1 MDKTLIKWLRDSRL
15 DGSEIREAV
24 GVNNL
29 KTLRKEYQVLDL
41 VNSLYE
47 KVHDWECYDYES
59 GITTSGL
66 AMLGS
71 KLGDLLR
78 IVADDYGMVCA
89 KDKHNPKYK
98 SHFRTFKGEHD
109 EWKEISD
116 D

>member
-1 MDKTLIKWLRDSRL
+1 MSKAMFN
-15 DGSEIREAV
+15 GSEIRAAV
-24 GVNNL
+24 GVDNL
-29 KTLRKEYQVLDL
+29 KTLRQEFKVLDL

-47 KVHDWECYDYES
+47 YVNSMEDSNYEIS
-59 GITTSGL
+59 FSIEELTSLGL
-66 AMLGS
+66 

-78 IVADDYGMVCA
+78 IVSDDYGMVCA

>member
-1 MDKTLIKWLRDSRL
+1 MDKTLIKWLRNSRL

-29 KTLRKEYQVLDL
+29 KTLRHEYKVLEL
-41 VNSLYE
+41 INSLYE
-47 KVHDWECYDYES
+47 KVYAMQICNYETPF
-59 GITTSGL
+59 TTQELETL
-66 AMLGS
+66 ASTLS
-71 KLGDLLR
+71 DFLR

-89 KDKHNPKYK
+89 KDKNNPKHK